1 MSVIIVIL
9 KQSLLFSRFL
19 AQRYE
24 DSQIPANS
32 FNETP
37 IYLYET
43 ASIWKYMVLH
53 PKKIGVSY
61 TF

>member
-37 IYLYET
+37 IYLNET

-53 PKKIGVSY
+53 PPKIGVSY